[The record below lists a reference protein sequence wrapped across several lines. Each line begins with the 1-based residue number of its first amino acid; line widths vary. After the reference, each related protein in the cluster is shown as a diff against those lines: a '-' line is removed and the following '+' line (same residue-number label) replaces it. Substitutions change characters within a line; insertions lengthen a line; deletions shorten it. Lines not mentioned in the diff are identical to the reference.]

1 MSVKPSLVY
10 NNSSADNQVEM
21 RARLMNKS
29 QKVLLSFCISVPP
42 SRGLKDN
49 IFKNSRLLL
58 HEILMQEGEKSTY
71 EVVKITRCKMRQT
84 NTLEIE
90 IGLKSL
96 WGQSQ
101 NYERV
106 TFENRV
112 FMLKFL
118 NKLDPALSC
127 KGRIIITGK
136 DLMDL
141 QEQQITKDRQ
151 AGLPINERDRII
163 EILQN
168 DKKSFENHDSERYTG
183 TFGENY
189 HPKRKLN
196 RDAPT

>member
-1 MSVKPSLVY
+1 
-10 NNSSADNQVEM
+10 
-21 RARLMNKS
+21 
-29 QKVLLSFCISVPP
+29 
-42 SRGLKDN
+42 
-49 IFKNSRLLL
+49 
-58 HEILMQEGEKSTY
+58 
-71 EVVKITRCKMRQT
+71 MRQT

-141 QEQQITKDRQ
+141 QEQQITKDR
-151 AGLPINERDRII
+151 
-163 EILQN
+163 
-168 DKKSFENHDSERYTG
+168 
-183 TFGENY
+183 
-189 HPKRKLN
+189 
-196 RDAPT
+196 